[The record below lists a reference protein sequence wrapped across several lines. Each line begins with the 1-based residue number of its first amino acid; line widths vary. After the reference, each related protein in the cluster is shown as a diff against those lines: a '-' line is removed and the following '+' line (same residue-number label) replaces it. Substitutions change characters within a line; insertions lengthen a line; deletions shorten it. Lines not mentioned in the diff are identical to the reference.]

1 MHFKI
6 VWASLINGRK
16 FTVFTLFYFVFE
28 GNFQVQVPRGPYIWR
43 GDLTEGFLRYEVLLA
58 HFLKI
63 IAFLQKRVKLPLV
76 NLNQHITCK
85 LCNGYLIDAATI
97 TECLHTCKSM
107 NLHDFPID
115 LV

>member
-1 MHFKI
+1 M
-6 VWASLINGRK
+6 LIGA
-16 FTVFTLFYFVFE
+16 VGSYFFM
-28 GNFQVQVPRGPYIWR
+28 
-43 GDLTEGFLRYEVLLA
+43 T
-58 HFLKI
+58 I
-63 IAFLQKRVKLPLV
+63 IFFFLQKRVKLPLV

-85 LCNGYLIDAATI
+85 LCNGYLVDAATI

>member
-1 MHFKI
+1 M
-6 VWASLINGRK
+6 VLIGAVGSI
-16 FTVFTLFYFVFE
+16 FCFF
-28 GNFQVQVPRGPYIWR
+28 
-43 GDLTEGFLRYEVLLA
+43 FLM
-58 HFLKI
+58 KI

-97 TECLHTCKSM
+97 TECLHTCKST

>member
-1 MHFKI
+1 MVLIGAVGLCFFK
-6 VWASLINGRK
+6 
-16 FTVFTLFYFVFE
+16 
-28 GNFQVQVPRGPYIWR
+28 GNYWV
-43 GDLTEGFLRYEVLLA
+43 
-58 HFLKI
+58 
-63 IAFLQKRVKLPLV
+63 FLQKRIKLPLV

-115 LV
+115 VV

>member
-1 MHFKI
+1 M
-6 VWASLINGRK
+6 VLIGAVGSY
-16 FTVFTLFYFVFE
+16 FFYENHCFF
-28 GNFQVQVPRGPYIWR
+28 
-43 GDLTEGFLRYEVLLA
+43 
-58 HFLKI
+58 
-63 IAFLQKRVKLPLV
+63 FLQKRVKLPLV

>member
-1 MHFKI
+1 M
-6 VWASLINGRK
+6 VLIGAVGSI
-16 FTVFTLFYFVFE
+16 FCF
-28 GNFQVQVPRGPYIWR
+28 
-43 GDLTEGFLRYEVLLA
+43 FLM
-58 HFLKI
+58 KI

-97 TECLHTCKSM
+97 TECLHTCKST